1 MRILFVLTL
10 TSLVRHFESVI
21 LMLAERGHTIRIAT
35 PGRATNWP
43 LPDAITAHPGI
54 SEVVCPEERSDE
66 WKQAARIF
74 RLMVDYRR
82 FLEPPFLQAE
92 KLRERAYRELVEA
105 LTDRHV
111 GDEALMALVPS
122 RGKAADRVS
131 ELLQLIEGVIPSDP
145 GRDAFL
151 MTEQPDVVLV
161 TPLIGLGSEQTDWV
175 KSARRLGIPV
185 ACPVFSWDN
194 LTTKGLIHEQPDRVF
209 VWNDIQEREAID
221 YHAVPADRIVVTG
234 APRFDAFMAMSPKKS
249 RETFCAR
256 YGLQPDRPILTYLC
270 SSEFVAGGE
279 VAFVRAW
286 IDEIR
291 KEPSLAECNVLI
303 RPHPRALDEWI
314 TLDTSGWPQVGVARS
329 KLLNADQLLYDTLFH
344 SAAVIGL
351 NTSAQLE
358 AGMLGKPV
366 YTVLAPGFERG
377 QQGTLHFRYLLQEE
391 GGFVQVAKDFDEHR
405 AHLADAVAGRYD
417 AAQIRRFIERF
428 IRPAGWDRAATPLL
442 VDAVEAMRPAKTTGL
457 KRWFVAR

>member
-1 MRILFVLTL
+1 
-10 TSLVRHFESVI
+10 
-21 LMLAERGHTIRIAT
+21 
-35 PGRATNWP
+35 
-43 LPDAITAHPGI
+43 
-54 SEVVCPEERSDE
+54 
-66 WKQAARIF
+66 
-74 RLMVDYRR
+74 
-82 FLEPPFLQAE
+82 
-92 KLRERAYRELVEA
+92 
-105 LTDRHV
+105 
-111 GDEALMALVPS
+111 
-122 RGKAADRVS
+122 
-131 ELLQLIEGVIPSDP
+131 
-145 GRDAFL
+145 
-151 MTEQPDVVLV
+151 
-161 TPLIGLGSEQTDWV
+161 V

-234 APRFDAFMAMSPKKS
+234 APRFDAFIAMSPKKS

-344 SAAVIGL
+344 SAAVVGL

-457 KRWFVAR
+457 KRWFAAR